1 MSMYEV
7 KNLLALKIS
16 QKAREFGDNDL
27 SNELLINQILNHK
40 YTTLNTAESK
50 EIANFINTLID
61 AKEKAKMS
69 NK

>member
-1 MSMYEV
+1 MYEV
-7 KNLLALKIS
+7 KNLLALKIL

-27 SNELLINQILNHK
+27 SNEVLITQMLNHTPQTLTQNDTKNLNEFITTLIN
-40 YTTLNTAESK
+40 
-50 EIANFINTLID
+50 

>member
-1 MSMYEV
+1 MYEV
-7 KNLLALKIS
+7 KNLLALKIL

-27 SNELLINQILNHK
+27 SNEVLITQMLNHTSQILNQNDTK
-40 YTTLNTAESK
+40 NLNELITTL
-50 EIANFINTLID
+50 IN

>member
-1 MSMYEV
+1 MYEV
-7 KNLLALKIS
+7 KNLLALKIL

-27 SNELLINQILNHK
+27 SNEVLITQMLNHTSQTLNQSDTKNLNEFITTLIN
-40 YTTLNTAESK
+40 
-50 EIANFINTLID
+50 

>member
-1 MSMYEV
+1 MYEV
-7 KNLLALKIS
+7 KNLLALKIL

-27 SNELLINQILNHK
+27 SNEVLITQILNHTSQTLNQNDTK
-40 YTTLNTAESK
+40 NLNEFTTTL
-50 EIANFINTLID
+50 IN

>member
-1 MSMYEV
+1 MYEV
-7 KNLLALKIS
+7 KNLLALKIL

-27 SNELLINQILNHK
+27 SNEVLITQMLNHTPQTLNQNDTKNLNELITTLIN
-40 YTTLNTAESK
+40 
-50 EIANFINTLID
+50 

>member
-1 MSMYEV
+1 MYEV
-7 KNLLALKIS
+7 KNLLALKIL

-27 SNELLINQILNHK
+27 SNELLITQILNHNPQILSQNDTSSINEFI
-40 YTTLNTAESK
+40 TTL
-50 EIANFINTLID
+50 IN

>member
-1 MSMYEV
+1 MYEV
-7 KNLLALKIS
+7 KNLLALKIL

-27 SNELLINQILNHK
+27 SNEVLITQILNHTPQTLTQNDTK
-40 YTTLNTAESK
+40 NLNEFITTL
-50 EIANFINTLID
+50 IN

>member
-1 MSMYEV
+1 MYEV
-7 KNLLALKIS
+7 KNLLALKLL

-27 SNELLINQILNHK
+27 SNEVLITQMLNHSTQTLNQNDTKNLNEFITTLIN
-40 YTTLNTAESK
+40 
-50 EIANFINTLID
+50 

>member
-1 MSMYEV
+1 MYEV
-7 KNLLALKIS
+7 KNLLALKLL

-27 SNELLINQILNHK
+27 SNEVLITQMLNHTSQTLNQNDTKNLNEFITTLIN
-40 YTTLNTAESK
+40 
-50 EIANFINTLID
+50 

>member
-1 MSMYEV
+1 MYEV
-7 KNLLALKIS
+7 KNLLALKIL

-27 SNELLINQILNHK
+27 SNEVLITQILNHTSQTLNQNDTK
-40 YTTLNTAESK
+40 NLNEFITTL
-50 EIANFINTLID
+50 IN

>member
-1 MSMYEV
+1 MYEV
-7 KNLLALKIS
+7 KNLLALKIL

-27 SNELLINQILNHK
+27 SNEVLITQMLNHTPQTLNQNDTKKLNEFITTLIN
-40 YTTLNTAESK
+40 
-50 EIANFINTLID
+50 

>member
-1 MSMYEV
+1 MNEV
-7 KNLLALKIS
+7 KNLLALKIL

-27 SNELLINQILNHK
+27 SNELLITQILNHNPQILSQNDTSSINEFI
-40 YTTLNTAESK
+40 TTL
-50 EIANFINTLID
+50 IN

>member
-1 MSMYEV
+1 MYEV
-7 KNLLALKIS
+7 KNLFALKIL

-27 SNELLINQILNHK
+27 SNEVLITQMLNHTSQTLNQNDTKNLNEFITTLIN
-40 YTTLNTAESK
+40 
-50 EIANFINTLID
+50 

>member
-1 MSMYEV
+1 MYEV
-7 KNLLALKIS
+7 KNLLALKIL

-27 SNELLINQILNHK
+27 SNEVLITQMLNHTPQTLTQNDTKNLNELITTLIN
-40 YTTLNTAESK
+40 
-50 EIANFINTLID
+50 

>member
-1 MSMYEV
+1 MYEV
-7 KNLLALKIS
+7 KNLLTLKIL

-27 SNELLINQILNHK
+27 SSEVLITQMLNHTSQTLNQNDTKNLNEFITTLIN
-40 YTTLNTAESK
+40 
-50 EIANFINTLID
+50 

>member
-1 MSMYEV
+1 MYEV
-7 KNLLALKIS
+7 KNLLALKIL

-27 SNELLINQILNHK
+27 SNEVLITQMLNHTSQTLNQNDTKNLNKFITTLIN
-40 YTTLNTAESK
+40 
-50 EIANFINTLID
+50 

>member
-1 MSMYEV
+1 MYEV
-7 KNLLALKIS
+7 KNLLALKIL

-27 SNELLINQILNHK
+27 SNEVLITQMLNHTSQTLNQNDTKNLNEFITTLIN
-40 YTTLNTAESK
+40 
-50 EIANFINTLID
+50 

>member
-1 MSMYEV
+1 MYEV
-7 KNLLALKIS
+7 KNLPALKIL

-27 SNELLINQILNHK
+27 SNEVLITQMLNHTSQTLNQNDTKNLNEFITTLIN
-40 YTTLNTAESK
+40 
-50 EIANFINTLID
+50 

>member
-1 MSMYEV
+1 MYEV
-7 KNLLALKIS
+7 KNLLALKIL

-27 SNELLINQILNHK
+27 SNELLITQMLNHTPQALNQNDTK
-40 YTTLNTAESK
+40 NLNEFITTL
-50 EIANFINTLID
+50 IN

>member
-1 MSMYEV
+1 MYEV
-7 KNLLALKIS
+7 KNLLALKIL

-27 SNELLINQILNHK
+27 SNELLIIQMLNHTPQTLNQNDTK
-40 YTTLNTAESK
+40 NLNEFITTL
-50 EIANFINTLID
+50 IN

>member
-1 MSMYEV
+1 MYEV
-7 KNLLALKIS
+7 KNLFALKIL

-27 SNELLINQILNHK
+27 SNEVLITQMLNHTPQTLNQNDTKNLNEFITTLIN
-40 YTTLNTAESK
+40 
-50 EIANFINTLID
+50 

>member
-1 MSMYEV
+1 MYEV
-7 KNLLALKIS
+7 KNLLALKIL

-27 SNELLINQILNHK
+27 SNEVLITQMLNHTPQTLNQNDTKNLNQLITTLIN
-40 YTTLNTAESK
+40 
-50 EIANFINTLID
+50 

>member
-1 MSMYEV
+1 MYEV
-7 KNLLALKIS
+7 KNLLTLKIL

-27 SNELLINQILNHK
+27 SNEVLITQMLNHTSQTLNQNDTK
-40 YTTLNTAESK
+40 NLNEFITTLIK
-50 EIANFINTLID
+50 

>member
-1 MSMYEV
+1 MYEV
-7 KNLLALKIS
+7 KNLLALKIL

-27 SNELLINQILNHK
+27 SNEVLITQMLNHTSQTLNQNDTKNLNEFITILIN
-40 YTTLNTAESK
+40 
-50 EIANFINTLID
+50 

>member
-1 MSMYEV
+1 MYEV
-7 KNLLALKIS
+7 KNLFALKIL

-27 SNELLINQILNHK
+27 SNEVLITQILNHSTQTLNQNDTK
-40 YTTLNTAESK
+40 NLNEFITTL
-50 EIANFINTLID
+50 IN

>member
-1 MSMYEV
+1 MYEV
-7 KNLLALKIS
+7 KNLLTLKIL

-27 SNELLINQILNHK
+27 SNEVLITQMLNHTSQTLNQNDTKNLNEFITTLIN
-40 YTTLNTAESK
+40 
-50 EIANFINTLID
+50 

>member
-1 MSMYEV
+1 MYEV
-7 KNLLALKIS
+7 KNLLALKIL

-27 SNELLINQILNHK
+27 SNELLITQMLNH
-40 YTTLNTAESK
+40 TPQTLNQNDTKNLNE
-50 EIANFINTLID
+50 FIITLIN

>member
-1 MSMYEV
+1 MYEV
-7 KNLLALKIS
+7 KNLLALKIL

-27 SNELLINQILNHK
+27 SNELLITQMLNHTSQTLNQNDTK
-40 YTTLNTAESK
+40 NLNEFITTL
-50 EIANFINTLID
+50 IN